1 MAWSPSKSK
10 GGKGTSVQHQSF
22 PKGSVVA
29 LLWGGRSDCPRCLIV
44 GLICGGVSCWFLL
57 LFSLLHCMRKKKV
70 LCIASSKVVD
80 SRKLH
85 RARFCCWV
93 PCFSSPWVDSIA
105 NKTGKCL
112 FHCFSYEFRSHSAG
126 FVRILEEFKLFYPN
140 FSLMVFCSF
149 VSDAQLSLFFF
160 WPDSWRSMYENIPE
174 DSRKWCFSQSH
185 EIANSLGGAPCSKNQ
200 SKLCILSVIRTCV

>member
-1 MAWSPSKSK
+1 
-10 GGKGTSVQHQSF
+10 
-22 PKGSVVA
+22 
-29 LLWGGRSDCPRCLIV
+29 
-44 GLICGGVSCWFLL
+44 
-57 LFSLLHCMRKKKV
+57 MRKKKV

-85 RARFCCWV
+85 HARFCCWV
-93 PCFSSPWVDSIA
+93 PCFSLPQVDSIA

-160 WPDSWRSMYENIPE
+160 GLTAEGVCMKTYQRIHVNDVFHKAM
-174 DSRKWCFSQSH
+174 
-185 EIANSLGGAPCSKNQ
+185 
-200 SKLCILSVIRTCV
+200 KLQIVWGEHLVQRIRVNCIF